1 MLPRNSTNLAVY
13 RKIKRVAE
21 LCWPRRTGWL
31 AGEGFQCIV
40 WLIGDG
46 RVPQLHSAPWWW
58 KTGEG
63 IREGPPW
70 QGANPRMFA
79 QLGFA
84 RPRSLSVCMC
94 VRDAKALGIPL
105 LKPHVWAHAHTIGIQ
120 KNIKNRIMQSTQGT
134 HTAPPHTPGL
144 KLLFILVTGCG
155 SGVILLQ
162 YWVTTT
168 TLMPPFKFNSC
179 PI

>member
-84 RPRSLSVCMC
+84 RPRSLSVCICEC
-94 VRDAKALGIPL
+94 VHVCERCKSTRYSTPKATCVSTRTHNRHTKKHQEQDHAK
-105 LKPHVWAHAHTIGIQ
+105 HTG
-120 KNIKNRIMQSTQGT
+120 NT
-134 HTAPPHTPGL
+134 HSPPTHPW
-144 KLLFILVTGCG
+144 
-155 SGVILLQ
+155 S
-162 YWVTTT
+162 
-168 TLMPPFKFNSC
+168 
-179 PI
+179 